1 MKYRRVESF
10 RTDFEQLPKQIQ
22 ETVKQKF
29 ELFKQD
35 PRHPS
40 LRIKKMQGHDDIWEG
55 HITLKIVFTFQ
66 ESIDEETQET
76 TIIFRRIGS
85 HGIYDSP

>member
-1 MKYRRVESF
+1 MKYRRAESF
-10 RTDFEQLPKQIQ
+10 RADFEQLPKQIQ
-22 ETVKQKF
+22 ETTRQKF

-35 PRHPS
+35 SRHPS

-66 ESIDEETQET
+66 ETVDEDTQET
-76 TIIFRRIGS
+76 VIIFRRIGY
-85 HGIYDSP
+85 HDIYDSP